1 MNSLGSSHFQ
11 DSGLFF
17 LEKPK
22 PAIGI
27 ATGLLLTRLRPPPM
41 FVEIDAVLRHERDAL
56 AAQPLLHDPGRFEVA
71 LAGEHPVAVHHAVAG
86 QVGAHRLVERP
97 ADGAGGPSPPEV
109 LSNVAV
115 GGNPTRGNPGDDGP
129 DAFEK

>member
-1 MNSLGSSHFQ
+1 MLVERNAVGP
-11 DSGLFF
+11 
-17 LEKPK
+17 LEGDP
-22 PAIGI
+22 
-27 ATGLLLTRLRPPPM
+27 
-41 FVEIDAVLRHERDAL
+41 F

-86 QVGAHRLVERP
+86 QVGAHRLVECP

-115 GGNPTRGNPGDDGP
+115 GGNPARGNLGDDGP
-129 DAFEK
+129 DALEE